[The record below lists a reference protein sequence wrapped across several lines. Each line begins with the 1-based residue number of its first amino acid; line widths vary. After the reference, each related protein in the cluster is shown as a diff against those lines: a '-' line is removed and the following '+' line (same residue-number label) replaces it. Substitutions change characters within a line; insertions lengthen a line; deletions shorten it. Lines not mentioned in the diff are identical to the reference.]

1 MGSSRKCTDSTA
13 LIELAEEFGVD
24 KETVMGLAN
33 IPLKKVADEVS
44 KIAPDGEKGQKAKDF
59 LDAADE
65 ADIIHVS
72 EKRYTLS

>member
-1 MGSSRKCTDSTA
+1 
-13 LIELAEEFGVD
+13 
-24 KETVMGLAN
+24 MGLAN

-44 KIAPDGEKGQKAKDF
+44 KVAPDGEKGQKAKDF